1 MTLGIFFVVVVGLLF
16 LLFVYA
22 VAKGFVGEF
31 FIVVGVSIA
40 SICGL
45 IGLGCLWLF
54 GILMS
59 LSPLIVLVAIVLLM
73 IKCIF

>member
-1 MTLGIFFVVVVGLLF
+1 
-16 LLFVYA
+16 
-22 VAKGFVGEF
+22 
-31 FIVVGVSIA
+31 
-40 SICGL
+40 L